1 MTGPIVVELTESEAV
16 AVAQALQQV
25 VADERQEGGY
35 RDICRFVRER
45 LARNLR
51 ERVGEVPQT
60 NLLGAASI
68 SGVQQVP
75 RITTIA

>member
-45 LARNLR
+45 VAWNLR
-51 ERVGEVPQT
+51 ERVGAVPET
-60 NLLGAASI
+60 E
-68 SGVQQVP
+68 P
-75 RITTIA
+75 YKTRIIPYKDYTV